1 MTVNR
6 YHRSRPTVK
15 YTQKGLQPMLIKL
28 DNRMI
33 PGTQMDKEAMG
44 NVTGLAFL
52 DKIFY
57 IQQGIMLAQIRDI
70 SGIDGS
76 TLQNWVKRGWT
87 GNAVNKKY
95 SKDQLSRILLIN
107 MMRQALQL
115 EKIDYLLHYINGDID
130 SKDDD
135 IIPESK
141 LYDYVCKIV
150 DAVSAA
156 DVFGTDDLR
165 RYIAE
170 LTVDHQ
176 EVFPGARQRLNYVLE
191 IIVTAY
197 NASLLADYANAQL
210 QTLSC

>member
-1 MTVNR
+1 MT
-6 YHRSRPTVK
+6 
-15 YTQKGLQPMLIKL
+15 IKI
-28 DNRMI
+28 DNKMI
-33 PGTQMDKEAMG
+33 PGTQMNKEAMG

-87 GNAVNKKY
+87 GNAINKKY

-115 EKIDYLLHYINGDID
+115 EKIDCLLHYINGDID

-141 LYDYVCKIV
+141 LYDYVCRIV
-150 DAVSAA
+150 DTVNGETVFHAEELRSCIA
-156 DVFGTDDLR
+156 DM
-165 RYIAE
+165 
-170 LTVDHQ
+170 TVDHP
-176 EVFPGARQRLNYVLE
+176 EIFPGARQRLNQVLE

-197 NASLLADYANAQL
+197 NASLIADYANTQL
-210 QTLSC
+210 QNLSI